1 MLLLTFAL
9 LDGAYSGDWTK
20 YGLVSYATEDYLK
33 AVAGTVLFGRACAWF
48 WGLCVL
54 GCDRLD
60 HSVRS
65 SVRPPHLPG

>member
-33 AVAGTVLFGRACAWF
+33 AVAGTVLFGRACA
-48 WGLCVL
+48 
-54 GCDRLD
+54 
-60 HSVRS
+60 
-65 SVRPPHLPG
+65 